1 MKWILKLI
9 VLSLF
14 LQSFQCS
21 ESNEVT
27 NGITSLQLE
36 TKKQEIQNYINSFS
50 CSESDGCSYIALGT
64 KPCGGPWSYLLF
76 SDAVDI
82 VKLQEMVKNYNE
94 INEQYNLQTNAVS
107 DCMYVIPPTEVKCIN
122 GACTI
127 IN

>member
-21 ESNEVT
+21 ESNEVA

-50 CSESDGCSYIALGT
+50 CSESDGCSYIAFGT

-122 GACTI
+122 GVCTI